1 MLLGGS
7 FVTNRKVLL
16 SAAAFAALAALGSA
30 GAGAQ
35 ERTFIFA
42 SVATPVGFD
51 TDRWLS
57 GTLESAVNVYEG
69 LTKHAVKKDASG
81 REVIDADVVEP
92 HLAESWTQSEGGKVV
107 TYKLRKGIKSAF
119 GNDLTAQ
126 DVVNSWDMAR
136 DRKLV
141 GAFMITVGRVA
152 KVEALSE
159 SEVKFTLGTANNIF
173 PRVLTTIF
181 PALMDSKVQKENATA
196 DDKWAT
202 KWQEKATAGFGPY
215 HLESVKP
222 GEGAVFVLNK
232 NYFGPKP
239 YYTRVV
245 YREVPS
251 PATRAALVKTGQIH
265 FADQMPI
272 QQLVDL
278 IKDKNVKVDSVPGT
292 GAATLRMNP
301 NLKPFDDI
309 RVRRAVLAAMDYAA
323 VGEAV
328 FRGLGERSWSIL
340 APAHGNAYIEAQ
352 KASTDLGLGKKLLT
366 EAGYPGGLDVT
377 FEYADNWWWEE
388 QLAIQ
393 TKDSLAKAGI
403 RVDLKRIPRTE
414 MNTRRAIGKR
424 DLPFFPHLANAFV
437 LAPAYAFYL
446 SAHSQGSSNVNDYKN
461 PEFDRMVDDMIG
473 ESDTKRA
480 NQLAHEA
487 QRIHAN
493 DATFVLTHFPKT
505 YAVTV
510 PCITGWLWYPHDR
523 VVWKHLTCDEKKS

>member
-1 MLLGGS
+1 MS
-7 FVTNRKVLL
+7 IRSALL
-16 SAAAFAALAALGSA
+16 SAVAGAALVGASGLAA
-30 GAGAQ
+30 AQ
-35 ERTFIFA
+35 DRTFIFA
-42 SVATPVGFD
+42 SVSTPVGFD

-69 LTKHAVKKDASG
+69 LTKHGVKKDASG
-81 REVIDADVVEP
+81 RDVIDADKVEP
-92 HLAESWTQSEGGKVV
+92 HMAESWTQTEGGKVV
-107 TYKLRKGIKSAF
+107 TYRIKKGVKSHF
-119 GNDLTAQ
+119 GNELTAH

-141 GAFMITVGRVA
+141 GNFMITVGRVA
-152 KVEALSE
+152 KVEAVSD
-159 SEVKFTLGTANNIF
+159 SEVKFTLGTGNNIF
-173 PRVLTTIF
+173 PRILTTIF
-181 PALMDSKVQKENATA
+181 PALIDSKIQKENATA

-215 HLESVKP
+215 HLESVKA
-222 GEGAVFVLNK
+222 GEGATFIANR
-232 NYFGPKP
+232 NYFADKP
-239 YYTRVV
+239 YYSRVV

-251 PATRAALVKTGQIH
+251 PATRAALVKSAQIH
-265 FADQMPI
+265 YADQMPI

-278 IKDKNVKVDSVPGT
+278 IKDRNVKVDSVPGT

-309 RVRRAVLAAMDYAA
+309 RVRKAVQLAFDYEAA
-323 VGEAV
+323 GEAV

-340 APAHGNAYIEAQ
+340 APAHGEAYIESQ
-352 KASTDLGLGKKLLT
+352 KVNTDLAAARKLLS
-366 EAGYPGGLDVT
+366 EAGHANGIDIQL
-377 FEYADNWWWEE
+377 EYTDNWWWEE
-388 QLAIQ
+388 SLAIQ
-393 TKDSLAKAGI
+393 AKDALAKAGI

-414 MNTRRAIGKR
+414 MNSRRAIGKR

-446 SAHSQGSSNVNDYKN
+446 SAHTQGSSNVNDYKS
-461 PEFDRMVDDMIG
+461 PEFDRIVDEMIG
-473 ESDTKRA
+473 ETNPARA
-480 NQLAHEA
+480 NQLSHEA

-493 DATFVLTHFPKT
+493 DSTFVISHFPKT

-523 VVWKHLTCDEKKS
+523 LVWKHLSCTERRG

>member
-1 MLLGGS
+1 
-7 FVTNRKVLL
+7 LL
-16 SAAAFAALAALGSA
+16 SAAAVSALLAHVATAAS
-30 GAGAQ
+30 AQ

-51 TDRWLS
+51 TDRWLP

-69 LTKHAVKKDASG
+69 LTKHAVKKDATG
-81 REVIDADVVEP
+81 RDVIDADVVEP
-92 HLAESWTQSEGGKVV
+92 HIAESWAQAEGGKVV
-107 TYKLRKGIKSAF
+107 TYKLRRGIRSPA
-119 GNDLTAQ
+119 GNELTAQ
-126 DVVNSWDMAR
+126 DVVHSWDMAR

-141 GAFMITVGRVA
+141 GNFMITVGRVA
-152 KVEALSE
+152 QVEAVSDH
-159 SEVKFTLGTANNIF
+159 EVKFTLGTTNNIF
-173 PRVLTTIF
+173 PRILTTIF
-181 PALMDSKVQKENATA
+181 PALIDSKVQKENATA

-222 GEGAVFVLNK
+222 GEGATFVLNK
-232 NYFGPKP
+232 NYFGPAP

-251 PATRAALVKTGQIH
+251 PATRAALVKSGQVH
-265 FADQMPI
+265 YADQMPI

-278 IKDKNVKVDSVPGT
+278 SKDRNVKVDSVPGT

-301 NLKPFDDI
+301 NIKPFDDI
-309 RVRRAVLAAMDYAA
+309 RVRRAVIAAMDYDA

-328 FRGLGERSWSIL
+328 FRGLGERSLSIL
-340 APAHGNAYIEAQ
+340 APAHGAAYIEAQ
-352 KASTDLGLGKKLLT
+352 KASTDQVLAKRLLT
-366 EAGYPGGLDVT
+366 EAGYANGLDMT
-377 FEYADNWWWEE
+377 LEYADNWWWEE
-388 QLAIQ
+388 PLAIQ
-393 TKDSLAKAGI
+393 AKDALAKVGI

-446 SAHSQGSSNVNDYKN
+446 SAHTQGSSNVNDYKN
-461 PEFDRMVDDMIG
+461 PEFDRIVDEMIG
-473 ESDTKRA
+473 EQNPKRI
-480 NQLAHEA
+480 NQLSHEA

-493 DATFVLTHFPKT
+493 DSTFVITHFPKT

-510 PCITGWLWYPHDR
+510 PCVNGWLWYPHDR
-523 VVWKHLTCDEKKS
+523 LVWKHLSCRG